1 MIDTGQIETMYFGPH
16 LPFQRALAF
25 VAFLVALYTS
35 HLFSQQSNVLS
46 VSDWPTIRGSAWN
59 GISDEE
65 GIAETWPQ
73 EGLPVLW
80 TRELGQGYSAFIAW
94 DNSVAT
100 QYQTLAGQYI
110 VCLSAEN
117 GQTKWEYRYGWPY
130 DPAGVYPGPRSTPT
144 YKDGFVYFTSP
155 SGLVGCLNAD
165 TGRLIWSV
173 DLEQQFRV
181 KVPGFGYACSPIV
194 QNDSILLPVGAS
206 DASIVALD
214 RHTGRVRWQSSDLK
228 SMETPKGTNA
238 ATSKASYC
246 SAYPISFRGR
256 SMVVCFLQNALVCH
270 DVETGKQVWRYEISS
285 GYDEHSAW
293 PIYEEPYLWITGP
306 FQRGSELLELTDDPK
321 HRIRTVRKTN
331 LMSNDIFSS
340 VQHKG
345 TLFGFDLHEAQAKTH
360 RTSRGIFRCLDF
372 QSGAELWS
380 IGNGRINRSPS
391 NTQRESNV
399 VSKSA
404 TGEAFIGHSTVLVV
418 DGKLILFNDLGELIL
433 ARASREKYE
442 ELCRTTLLSGEI
454 CWTQP
459 AISRRRLFVRNQSRA
474 VCVYLGTPETL
485 APQAKANSI
494 TVSQIPQSK
503 FRDVAGIVLGIEP
516 EYLFDVPSMRWLWQ
530 WYLISLFGVLA
541 GCYVF
546 VVVCYGLVHLT
557 NRKPSVRES
566 KTHDVVSVSTAWAFW
581 ILAFIAGALGTT
593 LLSRWTQEF
602 IFTWPVCLFV
612 AWHAAISN
620 LSTRSANRT
629 RQSRL
634 KSASAA
640 IFLLIVCLVYFLL
653 CRRLSLVFEWVFL
666 CGFPAAV
673 PFGLAGKYLIAT
685 GRWAHAW
692 RLLMTALA
700 FSAFYWSS
708 VAFLHLRSG

>member
-1 MIDTGQIETMYFGPH
+1 MNQDSIDKKYMKI
-16 LPFQRALAF
+16 ALTA
-25 VAFLVALYTS
+25 
-35 HLFSQQSNVLS
+35 N
-46 VSDWPTIRGSAWN
+46 
-59 GISDEE
+59 
-65 GIAETWPQ
+65 IAMF
-73 EGLPVLW
+73 
-80 TRELGQGYSAFIAW
+80 FIG
-94 DNSVAT
+94 
-100 QYQTLAGQYI
+100 LAGWHFAK
-110 VCLSAEN
+110 SA
-117 GQTKWEYRYGWPY
+117 
-130 DPAGVYPGPRSTPT
+130 S
-144 YKDGFVYFTSP
+144 
-155 SGLVGCLNAD
+155 LLAD
-165 TGRLIWSV
+165 AFDML
-173 DLEQQFRV
+173 
-181 KVPGFGYACSPIV
+181 A
-194 QNDSILLPVGAS
+194 
-206 DASIVALD
+206 DASGYTFALF
-214 RHTGRVRWQSSDLK
+214 
-228 SMETPKGTNA
+228 A
-238 ATSKASYC
+238 
-246 SAYPISFRGR
+246 IGR
-256 SMVVCFLQNALVCH
+256 SPQF
-270 DVETGKQVWRYEISS
+270 K
-285 GYDEHSAW
+285 
-293 PIYEEPYLWITGP
+293 
-306 FQRGSELLELTDDPK
+306 
-321 HRIRTVRKTN
+321 
-331 LMSNDIFSS
+331 
-340 VQHKG
+340 
-345 TLFGFDLHEAQAKTH
+345 AK
-360 RTSRGIFRCLDF
+360 
-372 QSGAELWS
+372 
-380 IGNGRINRSPS
+380 
-391 NTQRESNV
+391 
-399 VSKSA
+399 
-404 TGEAFIGHSTVLVV
+404 
-418 DGKLILFNDLGELIL
+418 
-433 ARASREKYE
+433 
-442 ELCRTTLLSGEI
+442 
-454 CWTQP
+454 
-459 AISRRRLFVRNQSRA
+459 
-474 VCVYLGTPETL
+474 
-485 APQAKANSI
+485 SI

-602 IFTWPVCLFV
+602 VFTWPVCLFV